1 MVCYGLRV
9 CDLLRCE
16 LRRVAVEFECVYV
29 CDFQVYNL
37 GLNAGLTS
45 IYRGDFVRFTAGM
58 KVV

>member
-1 MVCYGLRV
+1 M

-37 GLNAGLTS
+37 WFKAGLMS
-45 IYRGDFVRFTAGM
+45 IYRGDSVCFATGLE
-58 KVV
+58 VV